1 MRRCSMKT
9 ALLRALVVAGMV
21 LAITSPSQG
30 FEGFLR
36 IDGIKG
42 ESTDQRYRDWIVVTA
57 VGWGHQLPVATGP
70 SGGGASVSRTQ
81 FQPLT
86 VSKIVDS
93 TSPGLAQMAADGRAI
108 RQVFLDLVQGP
119 GQPPFARLELQEVVI
134 TSYAVEGVAGSPQRP
149 VEKLSF
155 RFARINWGSV
165 AVQPD
170 GRPGEVKSGWDLR
183 TNQKF

>member
-1 MRRCSMKT
+1 MKII
-9 ALLRALVVAGMV
+9 LLRALAVAGMV

-57 VGWGHQLPVATGP
+57 VGWGHQLPIATGSMG
-70 SGGGASVSRTQ
+70 SGAAASRVQ
-81 FQPLT
+81 FQPFT
-86 VSKIVDS
+86 VSKILDS
-93 TSPGLAQMAADGRAI
+93 TSPGLAELVAEGRAI

-119 GQPPFARLELQEVVI
+119 GQAPFARIELQDVLLS
-134 TSYAVEGVAGSPQRP
+134 SYSVEGVAGTPQRP

-155 RFARINWGSV
+155 RFGKIIWGAFPS
-165 AVQPD
+165 QP
-170 GRPGEVKSGWDLR
+170 GGPGAEIKHGWDIR
-183 TNQKF
+183 TNQKN